1 MLTSDQF
8 LAEIE
13 SFLAA
18 SGMSASAFGRA
29 AVGDPNF
36 VGDLRTKDRMPS
48 LRLVEK
54 VDAYIK
60 ANRQSEQAGAA
71 S

>member
-1 MLTSDQF
+1 MLTSEQFVAEIDAF
-8 LAEIE
+8 LAH
-13 SFLAA
+13 

-29 AVGDPNF
+29 AVNDPNF
-36 VGDLRTKDRMPS
+36 VGDIRGGGRMPG

-54 VDAYIK
+54 VALFIK
-60 ANRQSEQAGAA
+60 EHAEQSERAA